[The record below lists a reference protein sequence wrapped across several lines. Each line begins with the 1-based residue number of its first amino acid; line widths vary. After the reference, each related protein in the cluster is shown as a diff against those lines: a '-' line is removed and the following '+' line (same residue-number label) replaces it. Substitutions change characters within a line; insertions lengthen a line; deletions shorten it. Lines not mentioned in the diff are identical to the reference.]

1 MYEKERAKADVL
13 IEAIPYIRKFAGTT
27 VVVKYGGSAM
37 VDEKLKKSV
46 IKDIAL
52 LKYIGLKPVVVHGGG
67 KEITALLDRLGKE
80 TQFVDGLRVTDAE
93 TAGVAEMVLSG
104 SIGKSLVENLES
116 VGVEACGINGKDG
129 HTLQARK
136 KVDEKGRDLGF
147 VGEIE
152 KVDIHLIETL
162 LEAGYVPVIS
172 PVGVDSYSQTY
183 NINADYAASAIAGAL
198 NAQKLVF
205 LTDVEGILRD
215 KDDPST
221 IIRRMSAQ
229 EAIDMIADGTINGGM
244 IPKVECCL
252 DALRKGVRTVH
263 VLDGRLPHSMLLEI
277 FTADGSKNYMKNY
290 AQFPIV
296 IKSGKGMYVTDEDGK
311 SYLDFVAGIAVNAL
325 GYGDENE
332 KKALLSVMADGV
344 FHTSNLYYNSHAV
357 HAAAMLNE
365 LAGSDRV
372 FFCNSGAEANE
383 AALKIARKYGQEH
396 DNLIRAFI
404 PWKDVR
410 CDNGDG
416 AGEIP
421 QRLCSD
427 APWGCIRPV
436 Q

>member
-129 HTLQARK
+129 HTLQAKK

-183 NINADYAASAIAGAL
+183 NINADYVASAIAGAL

-263 VLDGRLPHSMLLEI
+263 VLDGRLPHSMLIEI
-277 FTADGSKNYMKNY
+277 FSADGIGTM
-290 AQFPIV
+290 
-296 IKSGKGMYVTDEDGK
+296 VTPE
-311 SYLDFVAGIAVNAL
+311 VRNA
-325 GYGDENE
+325 
-332 KKALLSVMADGV
+332 K
-344 FHTSNLYYNSHAV
+344 
-357 HAAAMLNE
+357 
-365 LAGSDRV
+365 
-372 FFCNSGAEANE
+372 
-383 AALKIARKYGQEH
+383 
-396 DNLIRAFI
+396 
-404 PWKDVR
+404 
-410 CDNGDG
+410 
-416 AGEIP
+416 
-421 QRLCSD
+421 
-427 APWGCIRPV
+427 
-436 Q
+436 

>member
-136 KVDEKGRDLGF
+136 KVDEKGSDLGF

-277 FTADGSKNYMKNY
+277 FTADGIGTM
-290 AQFPIV
+290 
-296 IKSGKGMYVTDEDGK
+296 VTPE
-311 SYLDFVAGIAVNAL
+311 VRNA
-325 GYGDENE
+325 
-332 KKALLSVMADGV
+332 K
-344 FHTSNLYYNSHAV
+344 
-357 HAAAMLNE
+357 
-365 LAGSDRV
+365 
-372 FFCNSGAEANE
+372 
-383 AALKIARKYGQEH
+383 
-396 DNLIRAFI
+396 
-404 PWKDVR
+404 
-410 CDNGDG
+410 
-416 AGEIP
+416 
-421 QRLCSD
+421 
-427 APWGCIRPV
+427 
-436 Q
+436 

>member
-129 HTLQARK
+129 HTLQAKK

-277 FTADGSKNYMKNY
+277 FTADGIGTM
-290 AQFPIV
+290 
-296 IKSGKGMYVTDEDGK
+296 VTPEV
-311 SYLDFVAGIAVNAL
+311 SNA
-325 GYGDENE
+325 
-332 KKALLSVMADGV
+332 K
-344 FHTSNLYYNSHAV
+344 
-357 HAAAMLNE
+357 
-365 LAGSDRV
+365 
-372 FFCNSGAEANE
+372 
-383 AALKIARKYGQEH
+383 
-396 DNLIRAFI
+396 
-404 PWKDVR
+404 
-410 CDNGDG
+410 
-416 AGEIP
+416 
-421 QRLCSD
+421 
-427 APWGCIRPV
+427 
-436 Q
+436 

>member
-52 LKYIGLKPVVVHGGG
+52 LKYIGLRPVIIHGGG

-80 TQFVDGLRVTDAE
+80 TKFVDGLRVTDAE

-104 SIGKSLVENLES
+104 SICKSLVENLES
-116 VGVEACGINGKDG
+116 VGVESCGINGKDG

-162 LEAGYVPVIS
+162 LDAGYVPVVS
-172 PVGVDSYSQTY
+172 PVGVDAYSQTY
-183 NINADYAASAIAGAL
+183 NINADYAASAVAGAL

-215 KDDPST
+215 KNDPSS
-221 IIRRMSAQ
+221 IIRRMNAK
-229 EAIDMIADGTINGGM
+229 EAVDMIADGTINGGM

-252 DALRKGVRTVH
+252 DALEKGVQSVH
-263 VLDGRLPHSMLLEI
+263 VLDGRLPHSLLLEI
-277 FTADGSKNYMKNY
+277 FTADGIGTM
-290 AQFPIV
+290 
-296 IKSGKGMYVTDEDGK
+296 VTPE
-311 SYLDFVAGIAVNAL
+311 
-325 GYGDENE
+325 
-332 KKALLSVMADGV
+332 
-344 FHTSNLYYNSHAV
+344 
-357 HAAAMLNE
+357 
-365 LAGSDRV
+365 
-372 FFCNSGAEANE
+372 
-383 AALKIARKYGQEH
+383 
-396 DNLIRAFI
+396 
-404 PWKDVR
+404 VR
-410 CDNGDG
+410 N
-416 AGEIP
+416 
-421 QRLCSD
+421 
-427 APWGCIRPV
+427 V
-436 Q
+436 

>member
-129 HTLQARK
+129 HTLQAKK

-183 NINADYAASAIAGAL
+183 NINAEYAASAIAGAL
-198 NAQKLVF
+198 NAQKLVL

-277 FTADGSKNYMKNY
+277 FTADGIGTM
-290 AQFPIV
+290 
-296 IKSGKGMYVTDEDGK
+296 VTPE
-311 SYLDFVAGIAVNAL
+311 VRNA
-325 GYGDENE
+325 
-332 KKALLSVMADGV
+332 K
-344 FHTSNLYYNSHAV
+344 
-357 HAAAMLNE
+357 
-365 LAGSDRV
+365 
-372 FFCNSGAEANE
+372 
-383 AALKIARKYGQEH
+383 
-396 DNLIRAFI
+396 
-404 PWKDVR
+404 
-410 CDNGDG
+410 
-416 AGEIP
+416 
-421 QRLCSD
+421 
-427 APWGCIRPV
+427 
-436 Q
+436 